1 MGSLKVQDLMTKDVV
16 SLGPHDTLEEVYD
29 LMDNKHFRHVP
40 VVNEDGELMGLITQ
54 RDLLKGALG
63 DVDELP
69 VGLQREMLSQT
80 KVEEVMTVEPETV
93 EPTTPLLAAGQLLLE
108 HKFGCLPVVDGTT
121 LVGILTE
128 SDFVRQ
134 VVDLETD

>member
-54 RDLLKGALG
+54 RDLLEGALG